1 MKIVHIDNYEVCEE
15 NGKFL
20 AASFVDYEGISH
32 TIELTKELEEY
43 LKEVR
48 KEEFREKYR
57 TNKYIDTGI
66 NNEDDVFEIKISIN
80 TNCKSVED
88 IIIEKDFETRLLKE
102 IIKLP
107 EKQSKHLYLKIVKE
121 YKNVEISKKFNI
133 TNSAVN
139 QSING
144 GLKKIIKKFKKF

>member
-1 MKIVHIDNYEVCEE
+1 MIKNNNFLLFNDSLVLGYYFFAIIKNIDNYEVCEE

-20 AASFVDYEGISH
+20 AASFVDYEGIPH

-80 TNCKSVED
+80 TN
-88 IIIEKDFETRLLKE
+88 
-102 IIKLP
+102 
-107 EKQSKHLYLKIVKE
+107 
-121 YKNVEISKKFNI
+121 KK
-133 TNSAVN
+133 
-139 QSING
+139 
-144 GLKKIIKKFKKF
+144 

>member
-1 MKIVHIDNYEVCEE
+1 MYILI
-15 NGKFL
+15 L
-20 AASFVDYEGISH
+20 S
-32 TIELTKELEEY
+32 LT
-43 LKEVR
+43 
-48 KEEFREKYR
+48 
-57 TNKYIDTGI
+57 
-66 NNEDDVFEIKISIN
+66 SIN

-107 EKQSKHLYLKIVKE
+107 EKQSKHLYLKIIKE
-121 YKNVEISKKFNI
+121 YKNVEISKEFNI

-144 GLKKIIKKFKKF
+144 GLKRIIKKFKKF